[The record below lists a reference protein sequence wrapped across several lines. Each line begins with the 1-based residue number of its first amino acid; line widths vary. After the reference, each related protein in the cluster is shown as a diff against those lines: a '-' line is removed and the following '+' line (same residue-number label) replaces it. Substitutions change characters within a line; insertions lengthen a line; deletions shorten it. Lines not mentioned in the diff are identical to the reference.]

1 MPGAAKTGGV
11 DLVVKGL
18 MDVAGGEGPYLMLGC
33 LFMMCAAI
41 GLFISNTATAVLMA
55 PIALAAA
62 KSMGVSLSF
71 CHGGGDG
78 GFGGVYDPGLLAG

>member
-1 MPGAAKTGGV
+1 
-11 DLVVKGL
+11 
-18 MDVAGGEGPYLMLGC
+18 MLGC

-62 KSMGVSLSF
+62 KSMGVSPYPFAMVVAMAASAAFMTRSPRRLTPWCLALASTHLAILSK
-71 CHGGGDG
+71 
-78 GFGGVYDPGLLAG
+78 

>member
-1 MPGAAKTGGV
+1 
-11 DLVVKGL
+11 
-18 MDVAGGEGPYLMLGC
+18 MLGC
-33 LFMMCAAI
+33 LFVMCAAI

-62 KSMGVSLSF
+62 KSMGVSTLSF